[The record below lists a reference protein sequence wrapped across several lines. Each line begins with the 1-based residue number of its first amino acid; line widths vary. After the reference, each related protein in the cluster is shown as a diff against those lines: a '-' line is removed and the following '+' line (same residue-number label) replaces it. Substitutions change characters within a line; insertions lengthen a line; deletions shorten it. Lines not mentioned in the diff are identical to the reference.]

1 MMSPDDRLQ
10 PLHDKA
16 TRGMALS
23 AEEQAQHTAWY
34 AEQDQRENALLES
47 TGASQHLAV
56 LHAQV
61 ETALA
66 QLLTVT
72 QHIQKLTA
80 DNETVRREIAVLQRQ
95 LTQTTTRQTT

>member
-1 MMSPDDRLQ
+1 MSPDDHLQ
-10 PLHDKA
+10 QLHDKA
-16 TRGMALS
+16 TRAMALS
-23 AEEQAQHTAWY
+23 AEEQVQLAAWY
-34 AEQDQRENALLES
+34 AEQDQQEDTVLKS

-95 LTQTTTRQTT
+95 LTHTTTRQAT